1 MSRQG
6 FNDRE
11 TINTKKISRPKDVLF
26 MQNSVKEKKIKRT
39 YLIDEVL
46 LEAIRIMSF
55 EKKMRTNNLIKDILL
70 KAIPNEILEKARE
83 NIKE

>member
-39 YLIDEVL
+39 YLLDEVL
-46 LEAIRIMSF
+46 VEAIRIMSF

>member
-39 YLIDEVL
+39 YLLDEVL
-46 LEAIRIMSF
+46 VEAIRIISF
-55 EKKMRTNNLIKDILL
+55 ENKMLTNNLIKDILL

>member
-39 YLIDEVL
+39 YLLDEVIV
-46 LEAIRIMSF
+46 EAIRIMSF